1 MIFVKPSETV
11 SFFDLVAQKFKETGE
26 RLTHQELQQLLLER
40 GLSAGNL
47 YQEIE
52 MDSAY
57 VDAHEDISTSRDE
70 VQLHSHTFYEL
81 IYCHSG
87 SLDYLVGTQ
96 RYRLQRGDIV
106 IIPPGISH
114 RPLFLDLLTE
124 PYRRIVLWIS
134 CNFAA
139 SFSRLFPIFQQKSEH
154 YLVRTAGT
162 QWESLEPHFRATV
175 QEAGQKELGWEA
187 AMVAQTELL
196 CVALSRA
203 KANLP
208 PPQSE
213 QRELL
218 DEIMLYIEH
227 HMTEKISL
235 ERAAQSFHVSE
246 STISQLFRKRLD
258 ISFYHF
264 VTQRRLIAAKN
275 LIQTG
280 ASLEQAAA
288 DVGFG
293 DYSNFYR
300 AFRRE
305 YGITPAS
312 YRQLVRQ

>member
-11 SFFDLVAQKFKETGE
+11 PIFNLVAQKFKETGE

-40 GLSAGNL
+40 GLSAGNF

-124 PYRRIVLWIS
+124 PYRRMVLWIS

-139 SFSRLFPIFQQKSEH
+139 SFSSKNQIIIWCAQQ
-154 YLVRTAGT
+154 
-162 QWESLEPHFRATV
+162 
-175 QEAGQKELGWEA
+175 
-187 AMVAQTELL
+187 
-196 CVALSRA
+196 ALSGKVWSSIFAPRCR
-203 KANLP
+203 KPGKRNWDGKLP
-208 PPQSE
+208 W
-213 QRELL
+213 
-218 DEIMLYIEH
+218 
-227 HMTEKISL
+227 
-235 ERAAQSFHVSE
+235 
-246 STISQLFRKRLD
+246 
-258 ISFYHF
+258 
-264 VTQRRLIAAKN
+264 
-275 LIQTG
+275 
-280 ASLEQAAA
+280 
-288 DVGFG
+288 
-293 DYSNFYR
+293 
-300 AFRRE
+300 
-305 YGITPAS
+305 
-312 YRQLVRQ
+312 